1 MMTFRSAR
9 AAMAALFAALMWLTA
24 CSPLS
29 MTVKRYP
36 DIPPQPQTSAD
47 QVEILRKQP
56 TRPHFAVGAI
66 SVSTA
71 PDNPDLPARLREA
84 AAQLGA
90 NAVVFIYD
98 GDKPSDLTDI
108 IAVAIRYR

>member
-1 MMTFRSAR
+1 MISKRPAI
-9 AAMAALFAALMWLTA
+9 AGMAALCAAVVMLAA
-24 CSPLS
+24 CSALT

-36 DIPPQPQTSAD
+36 DVPPQPQTSAD
-47 QVEILRKQP
+47 QVEILRKEP
-56 TRPHFAVGAI
+56 TRPHFAVGSI

-71 PDNPDLPARLREA
+71 PDNPDLPARLRTE

-90 NAVVFIYD
+90 NAVVLIYD